1 MQPDTIVPNPG
12 DPSNLNRYSYARNN
26 PIVYSDPSG
35 HCATGLVVDTAVCA
49 VVGGAAVGGTIVV
62 VGATVLFGRMV
73 VDVAF
78 GSDYTHQALDYAADT
93 ATNAWDWIQ
102 EELSVDGN
110 GGTIINADPLPESI
124 DGSEGYGL
132 VEGGDSGFL
141 PSPLDAGVDVGI
153 SVFPLP
159 EEQGVMVHSA
169 NWKDLPKPLHSWGKQ
184 MSKLPLKKMKERL
197 ETHRGTLSRHERKY
211 ADALKRGIRSEEV
224 ERMRQEVEFLER
236 LIDKRTK

>member
-1 MQPDTIVPNPG
+1 MIPPTDFGLKAAFEAWLASATWYIANFVQQGQDLWNDITPFPTDQPNEP
-12 DPSNLNRYSYARNN
+12 
-26 PIVYSDPSG
+26 
-35 HCATGLVVDTAVCA
+35 
-49 VVGGAAVGGTIVV
+49 
-62 VGATVLFGRMV
+62 
-73 VDVAF
+73 
-78 GSDYTHQALDYAADT
+78 
-93 ATNAWDWIQ
+93 
-102 EELSVDGN
+102 
-110 GGTIINADPLPESI
+110 IINADPLPESLDGFESYGPLEAI
-124 DGSEGYGL
+124 DY
-132 VEGGDSGFL
+132 GFL

-159 EEQGVMVHSA
+159 EEQGMMVHSA

-224 ERMRQEVEFLER
+224 ERMRQEIEFLER